1 MKKYCEECDGEC
13 EEVIVIGKSCFC
25 SSRCANKYRQF
36 LNSKDM
42 TGETDVKK
50 D

>member
-13 EEVIVIGKSCFC
+13 EEVIVIGISCFC

-36 LNSKDM
+36 LNFNSKYM
-42 TGETDVKK
+42 TGKK
-50 D
+50 